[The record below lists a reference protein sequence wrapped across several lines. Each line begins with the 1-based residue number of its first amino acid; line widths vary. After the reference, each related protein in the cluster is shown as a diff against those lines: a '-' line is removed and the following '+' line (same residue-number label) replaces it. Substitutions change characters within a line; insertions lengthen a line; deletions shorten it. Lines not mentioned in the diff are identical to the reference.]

1 MFSKCGTRV
10 GQHQEVRETL
20 LVPKKHEEKAQKHRC
35 DIPGTP
41 VDIRPAVLLSFCG
54 TAAELSIQSGTR
66 SSAKWVPYSPSPR
79 RLANQLLRQVRCE
92 GSLE

>member
-20 LVPKKHEEKAQKHRC
+20 LVPKKHEEKTQKHRC

-66 SSAKWVPYSPSPR
+66 SSAKWVPYSFPQKTCKPASETGQTR
-79 RLANQLLRQVRCE
+79 
-92 GSLE
+92 GKS